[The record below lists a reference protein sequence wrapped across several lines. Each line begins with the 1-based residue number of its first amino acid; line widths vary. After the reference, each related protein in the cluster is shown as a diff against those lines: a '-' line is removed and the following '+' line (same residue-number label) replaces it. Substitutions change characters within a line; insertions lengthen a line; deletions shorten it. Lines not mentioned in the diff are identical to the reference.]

1 METAIIAT
9 NGTNGMQNEY
19 LNLVKTQTSEG
30 MLDIKGF
37 VTETGYNIDPLII
50 DEQWNMLNAQRPD
63 ELIVLSAQ
71 MLQRLNF
78 CRTPTLIKKLEQL
91 FPAPRGD
98 NDEYWGDG
106 ANVSITIA
114 VPDGTAKKGR
124 GGHNCKQIKMTKGAY
139 KQLLMETQTDAAKQ
153 VRKYYICLEELFVQ
167 YLLYQC
173 AFELTKADRTLKAMA
188 TENKFLAGK
197 LDVVIAQNR
206 EVIAQ
211 NEGLA
216 KQNEGIARQNEGLA
230 RQNDSLGK
238 QLDTLSWILYVETNN
253 KVVDVQSTRKQQEL
267 VVMQDKVDPESCV
280 ILRGQKMHVQ
290 AQMKRCQDQMNV
302 IGTVESYRNPI
313 NLYNR
318 FSEQTKRQKDERFEV
333 THNKVTLKNGTTPI
347 ELLECFNTLNEQKF
361 SVANEV
367 KKAL

>member
-1 METAIIAT
+1 
-9 NGTNGMQNEY
+9 
-19 LNLVKTQTSEG
+19 
-30 MLDIKGF
+30 
-37 VTETGYNIDPLII
+37 
-50 DEQWNMLNAQRPD
+50 
-63 ELIVLSAQ
+63 
-71 MLQRLNF
+71 
-78 CRTPTLIKKLEQL
+78 
-91 FPAPRGD
+91 
-98 NDEYWGDG
+98 
-106 ANVSITIA
+106 
-114 VPDGTAKKGR
+114 
-124 GGHNCKQIKMTKGAY
+124 MTKGAY

-167 YLLYQC
+167 YLLYQR

-216 KQNEGIARQNEGLA
+216 RQNEGIAQ
-230 RQNDSLGK
+230 QNDSLAK
-238 QLDTLSWILYVETNN
+238 QLDTLSQILYVETNN